1 MTEFKGNNKSLTR
14 RNFLIHATGTALG
27 LACCTPMS
35 ALGSL
40 PRTRTL
46 SFYHTHTGETFD
58 VSTTNGRYTT
68 RDRKKLFTFLRDFR
82 TGDTHPMDIRLFST
96 LMKIQDLTGS
106 KGIYEV
112 ISGYRSP
119 QTNNMLRTKSNGVAK
134 TSYHMK
140 GQAIDVRLSDVKT
153 SQLRDIA
160 RKLQIGGVGYY
171 RRSDF
176 IHIDTGPVRFW

>member
-1 MTEFKGNNKSLTR
+1 MTEYKVNDNRLTR
-14 RNFLIHATGTALG
+14 RNFLIHAAGAALG
-27 LACCTPMS
+27 FACFTPMN

-40 PRTRTL
+40 PRPRKL
-46 SFYHTHTGETFD
+46 SFYHTHTGENFD
-58 VSTTNGRYTT
+58 ISTTNGRYTN
-68 RDRKKLFTFLRDFR
+68 RDRKKLFAFLRDFR
-82 TGDTHPMDIRLFST
+82 TGDTHPIDIRLFST

-106 KGIYEV
+106 NGVYEV

-119 QTNNMLRTKSNGVAK
+119 QTNNMLRARSNGVAK

-140 GQAIDVRLSDVKT
+140 GQALDVRLSDVKT

-160 RKLQIGGVGYY
+160 RKLQVGGVGYY

-176 IHIDTGPVRFW
+176 VHIDTGPVRFW

>member
-1 MTEFKGNNKSLTR
+1 MTELKGNKTNLNR
-14 RNFLIHATGTALG
+14 RNFLIHAAGAALG
-27 LACCTPMS
+27 LACFSPMN
-35 ALGSL
+35 AFGSL
-40 PRTRTL
+40 PTTRTL

-58 VSTTNGRYTT
+58 VSTINGSYTS

-106 KGIYEV
+106 NGTYEV

-119 QTNNMLRTKSNGVAK
+119 QTNNMLRTRSNGVAK

-140 GQAIDVRLSDVKT
+140 GQAIDIRLSDVKT

-171 RRSDF
+171 KRSDF
-176 IHIDTGPVRFW
+176 IHLDTGPVRFW